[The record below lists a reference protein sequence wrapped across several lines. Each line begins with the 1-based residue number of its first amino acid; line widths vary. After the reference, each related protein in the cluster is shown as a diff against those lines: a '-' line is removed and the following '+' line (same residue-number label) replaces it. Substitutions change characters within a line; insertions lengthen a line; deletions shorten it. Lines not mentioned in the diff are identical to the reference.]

1 MPSME
6 KFFLSCYYF
15 YNLVKYVLPLS
26 FRVFALFKVLPQ
38 ICEGGT
44 NLQTKK
50 GAWL

>member
-6 KFFLSCYYF
+6 
-15 YNLVKYVLPLS
+15 NL
-26 FRVFALFKVLPQ
+26 FALFKVLPQ